1 MDVREVAQA
10 HLLGAFTTEAEGRYI
25 LVSESVSML
34 DIAASLRR
42 QFGKQYPFPMM
53 KVPKPVV
60 WAVGPFMGPVT
71 RKFISRNVGY
81 PLRFDNRRS
90 QTLGVTYRPVDDTL
104 RDHFEQVLED
114 GLVRRR

>member
-1 MDVREVAQA
+1 
-10 HLLGAFTTEAEGRYI
+10 LGAFNPEAEGRYI
-25 LVSESVSML
+25 LVSQSVAML
-34 DIAASLRR
+34 DIAGMLRK

-81 PLRFDNRRS
+81 PLRFDNSRS
-90 QTLGVTYRPVDDTL
+90 KALGVNYRPAADTL
-104 RDHFEQVLED
+104 KDHFEQVLED